1 MRDLD
6 KNIVLIG
13 MPGCGK
19 STIGKELAKE
29 LNMNF
34 CDIDEYI
41 VEKTGQSIPEIFKSG
56 EAYFRQIE
64 SEVVEEVSRKC
75 PQIIATG
82 GGVVKNSENIQLLQS
97 NGIVIFINRSIEKIF
112 TDVDI
117 FSRPLLISGKEK
129 LYKLYEER
137 YHLYKKYCNYEIIND
152 GSIKDAKEK
161 IISYLKEI

>member
-1 MRDLD
+1 MKLN

-29 LNMNF
+29 FNMNF

-41 VEKTGQSIPEIFKSG
+41 VEKTGESIPEIFKNG
-56 EAYFRQIE
+56 EAQFRQIE
-64 SEVVEEVSRKC
+64 SEAVNEVSKRY

-82 GGVVKNSENIQLLQS
+82 GGVVKNSENIKVLQY
-97 NGIVIFINRSIEKIF
+97 NGIIIFINRSIQKIF

-129 LYKLYEER
+129 LYKLYDER
-137 YHLYKKYCNYEIIND
+137 YHLYEKYCDYEVIND
-152 GSIKDAKEK
+152 GSVKDAKEK
-161 IISYLKEI
+161 IISHLKEF